1 MTKIDQMSL
10 DNSSVAVMYH
20 YVQDVDKERYP
31 KLHARSNFEFENQ
44 LRHLNKNFQ
53 IVSKFDP
60 ELQSKKIAILTFDD
74 GLKDHFINVFPRLQR
89 LGLSGQF
96 FVSSAP
102 LLNQVVLGVHKIQL
116 LLASQSIDDLFVNL
130 KDRIQGMNV
139 ADDIQRRLYS
149 DDDARFDDAQTLTFK
164 RLLQRDL
171 PKEIREY
178 ITNSIFELYFPGE
191 EQVISKH
198 LYMTIAEIQ
207 KMKQEGM
214 VFGNH
219 TESHQWLSNLEFNE
233 ALREVEECEDILN
246 EIGVMPSEEK
256 IIAYPYG
263 DVSQQLAV
271 ELQIRGY
278 KFGYTTQPTNLTSYQ
293 IDPLLIPRLD
303 TNDLPID

>member
-1 MTKIDQMSL
+1 
-10 DNSSVAVMYH
+10 
-20 YVQDVDKERYP
+20 
-31 KLHARSNFEFENQ
+31 
-44 LRHLNKNFQ
+44 LNKNFQ
-53 IVSKFDP
+53 VVSKFDL
-60 ELQSKKIAILTFDD
+60 EFQSKKIAILTFDD
-74 GLKDHFINVFPRLQR
+74 GLKDHFINVFPRLRR

-102 LLNQVVLGVHKIQL
+102 LLNQVVLDVHKIQL
-116 LLASQSIDDLFVNL
+116 FLASQSIDDLFVNL
-130 KDRIQGMNV
+130 KDRMQGMNV
-139 ADDIQRRLYS
+139 ADDIQRDLYS
-149 DDDARFDDAQTLTFK
+149 HDDERFDDAQTLTFK

-207 KMKQEGM
+207 KMKKEGM
-214 VFGNH
+214 VIGNH
-219 TESHQWLSNLEFNE
+219 TESHQWLSYLEFDE

-263 DVSQQLAV
+263 DVSPQLTV

-278 KFGYTTQPTNLTSYQ
+278 KFGYTTEPTNLTSYQ
-293 IDPLLIPRLD
+293 INPLLIPRLD